1 MNTWLLRAA
10 SAHASWPL
18 LLPGLLLGFL
28 AGLAYFHAVCRNA
41 RALVSGRHK
50 VLTTV
55 AMAFGRFILLAG
67 LLLLAAQAGAMVLLS
82 TASGVLAGRFVVMRR
97 VRRDR

>member
-1 MNTWLLRAA
+1 MTTWLLRAV

-28 AGLAYFHAVCRNA
+28 AGFAYFHALWRNA

-50 VLTTV
+50 MPATV

-67 LLLLAAQAGAMVLLS
+67 LLFLAAKAGAMVLLL
-82 TASGVLAGRFVVMRR
+82 TAAGVLAGRFVVMRR
-97 VRRDR
+97 GRRDG